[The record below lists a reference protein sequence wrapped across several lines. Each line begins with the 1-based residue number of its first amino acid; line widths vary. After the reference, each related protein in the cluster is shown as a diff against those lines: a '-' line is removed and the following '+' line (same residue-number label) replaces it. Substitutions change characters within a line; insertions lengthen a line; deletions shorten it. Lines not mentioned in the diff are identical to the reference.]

1 MDVRQSEAVQ
11 LQTIVIMNILLLTEA
26 QVISDKMEAYL
37 GFLLTSKHE
46 NLTFRWRIVQGI
58 THLMDQRVELV
69 LPHLE
74 TVADIMTTALKEK
87 DQKLALAATEFWSG
101 IFQVI
106 NGNAQNE

>member
-11 LQTIVIMNILLLTEA
+11 LQIIVIMNILLLTEG

-37 GFLLTSKHE
+37 GFLLASKHE
-46 NLTFRWRIVQGI
+46 ILTFRWRVVQGI
-58 THLMDQRVELV
+58 NNLMDQRVELV

-87 DQKLALAATEFWSG
+87 D
-101 IFQVI
+101 
-106 NGNAQNE
+106 